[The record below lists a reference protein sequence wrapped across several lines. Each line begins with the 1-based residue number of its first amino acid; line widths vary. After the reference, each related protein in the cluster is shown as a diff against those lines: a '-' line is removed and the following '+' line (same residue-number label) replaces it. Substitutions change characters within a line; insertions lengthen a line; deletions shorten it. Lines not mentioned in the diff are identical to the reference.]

1 MNLNQCLIIVDV
13 QNDFL
18 SHGALSVPN
27 GEEVIAPINDIVDLF
42 DTVVYTQDWH
52 PENHISF
59 ASNHSDRKI
68 LDVIELDYGTQVL
81 WPNHCVENTKGAEL
95 ASNLKIASKAHF
107 VKKGIHSQIDSYSG
121 FLEADRKT
129 PTGLAEWLKARGI
142 KQVFICGLAT
152 DFCVSWTA
160 LDAKNLGFD
169 VLVIEDA
176 CRGLDINDS
185 IKQEKLKWQANGIK
199 VTSTEKLPHI
209 A

>member
-1 MNLNQCLIIVDV
+1 MKLNQCLIIVDV

-18 SHGALSVPN
+18 SQGALAVPN
-27 GEEVIAPINDIVDLF
+27 GEEVIAPINEIVNLF

-59 ASNHSDRKI
+59 ASNHPDRKI

-81 WPNHCVENTKGAEL
+81 WPNHCVENTKGSEL
-95 ASNLKIASKAHF
+95 ASNLKLVTKAHF

-129 PTGLAEWLKARGI
+129 STGLAEWLKARDI
-142 KQVFICGLAT
+142 EQVFICGLAT

-169 VLVIEDA
+169 VFVIEDA

-185 IKQEKLKWQANGIK
+185 IKQEKQKWQANGVQVI
-199 VTSTEKLPHI
+199 STEKLLHI